1 MGNTTSTNKKSLEHI
16 VNYLVA
22 NYITKEDFE
31 EMKNLSNPEYC
42 DDLVILTSKILNQ
55 YLNPKVIEYLAVK
68 KGIDGENILK
78 KDKVIGISKKKLE
91 DINLDVPLKRQ
102 RMCIGLAKHYVQIA
116 HIFGAISSTLNP
128 EYKYKDTD
136 GNVQFVPTT
145 EKMEIPDDTDKEIVR
160 NNLCSKR
167 MKILLGNINLSE
179 ISELD
184 RLTINPKFCD
194 SNSNSSDNVKT
205 LLEEPGIKE
214 LKQLYYDV
222 YDLDTGKFNKM
233 SNKMRENYNK
243 DLNNLYKAFSDGSEI
258 PKNSESGEPL
268 IKSFSDIKLK
278 DFYMSEGCKTGA
290 YEIAVTGNPD
300 FGLFESYAK
309 NIKTMIADIKRSN
322 DKLLTILDE
331 IFVFNIE
338 PSSNKKEVLINP
350 ELDDKLVNSLTNKTR
365 ETIIELYTS
374 CEENFIKGLTIYEK
388 IVKKQKLLTTKS
400 QIENLKK
407 VIDDKVDPVDDVEDV
422 EETRKMSSDVPA
434 PTAPAALVAVPEPAA
449 PVDSALPAPAAPVDP
464 ALPAPAAPVD
474 PALHAPA
481 APVDPALPAP
491 ADAAPVDPAL
501 PVPAAPVDP
510 ALPAPA
516 APAAPAPPAPLQ
528 ERVSSQLAN
537 QLDRATDFFRD
548 VTQGLTS

>member
-160 NNLCSKR
+160 NNLCNKR

-233 SNKMRENYNK
+233 SSKMRENYNK
-243 DLNNLYKAFSDGSEI
+243 DLNNLYKAFSDGGEI

-422 EETRKMSSDVPA
+422 EESRKMSSDVPA
-434 PTAPAALVAVPEPAA
+434 PTAPAAPAALVAVPEPAT
-449 PVDSALPAPAAPVDP
+449 PVDPALPEPVAPVDP
-464 ALPAPAAPVD
+464 ALPAPAAAVD
-474 PALHAPA
+474 PAL
-481 APVDPALPAP
+481 
-491 ADAAPVDPAL
+491 
-501 PVPAAPVDP
+501 
-510 ALPAPA
+510 
-516 APAAPAPPAPLQ
+516 PAPLQ